1 MIFPSIYSN
10 FILHISNEL
19 KIRKGRRGKKSSFTF
34 INSPLKFFSPLDLI
48 IWADSDTTSTDTL
61 STLDGRRTWHELE
74 KIYPPSG
81 HPPPRTT
88 FLERRSIRYKVTLYE
103 PIPLSIRRILQ
114 GKGTIE
120 SCWDPRNTHHLA
132 APNKPS
138 GQSSFHFV
146 ATLLILISSIDPVD
160 SFLLLEFIVPLF
172 SRDNDSKKWQ
182 RMSFVRWKMVQVISL
197 GLE

>member
-114 GKGTIE
+114 GKGTIG

-146 ATLLILISSIDPVD
+146 ATLLILISILSTHSSFSSS
-160 SFLLLEFIVPLF
+160 SFLFSLVTTTRKSDRECLLYNE
-172 SRDNDSKKWQ
+172 KWCKW
-182 RMSFVRWKMVQVISL
+182 FH
-197 GLE
+197 